1 MRGWH
6 SSCFVKSKMGT
17 AVQQYSWLR
26 FASSTVVQIVL
37 LQHKPAQ
44 PLTPYTFPSILS
56 PLLSCLN
63 VTLVPPTHEL
73 NIPPSAHLPIHETQA
88 SQLKALSYK
97 VALSSQQQQ
106 QQQQLIAASVS
117 YRRMPP
123 ANHAPGAQVHH
134 LRPRDAL
141 GELDSYM
148 YSPTMYTDHN
158 SLAALGLANQ
168 IMRQLV
174 IPGA

>member
-1 MRGWH
+1 M
-6 SSCFVKSKMGT
+6 
-17 AVQQYSWLR
+17 
-26 FASSTVVQIVL
+26 
-37 LQHKPAQ
+37 
-44 PLTPYTFPSILS
+44 
-56 PLLSCLN
+56 
-63 VTLVPPTHEL
+63 
-73 NIPPSAHLPIHETQA
+73 
-88 SQLKALSYK
+88 
-97 VALSSQQQQ
+97 
-106 QQQQLIAASVS
+106 
-117 YRRMPP
+117 
-123 ANHAPGAQVHH
+123 HH